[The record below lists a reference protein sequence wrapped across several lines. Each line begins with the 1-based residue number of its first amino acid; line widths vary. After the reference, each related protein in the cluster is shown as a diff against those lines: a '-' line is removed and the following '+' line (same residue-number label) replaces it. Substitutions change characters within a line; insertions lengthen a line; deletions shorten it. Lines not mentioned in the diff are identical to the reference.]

1 MHPGIFCLIWYGRIT
16 NCCSSIKN
24 SIILSLQKWI
34 GPAPLHYRV
43 LADGRVVQ
51 SIMQIPHS
59 LLESSYEYTDNPPL
73 LQQLAAVSRPRRTS
87 WIALR
92 VGEHDLSDWVQSL
105 RWVGTAEPSLLSLVT
120 LWSTIQ
126 YQVFERGTRV
136 LGTKNTAE
144 EIDIPYV

>member
-1 MHPGIFCLIWYGRIT
+1 
-16 NCCSSIKN
+16 
-24 SIILSLQKWI
+24 
-34 GPAPLHYRV
+34 
-43 LADGRVVQ
+43 
-51 SIMQIPHS
+51 MQIPHS